1 MILLGTLTDTILN
14 LTVFAYLGFLVWL
27 FLKKVD

>member
-1 MILLGTLTDTILN
+1 MLIGTLTDTILN